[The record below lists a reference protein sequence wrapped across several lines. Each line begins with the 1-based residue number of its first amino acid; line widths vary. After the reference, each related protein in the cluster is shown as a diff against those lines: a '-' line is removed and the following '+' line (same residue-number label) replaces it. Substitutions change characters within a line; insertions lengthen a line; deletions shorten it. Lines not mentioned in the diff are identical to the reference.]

1 MDPGQLAKLTMLAGL
16 IVDKALARFIVTWY
30 DGVKKL
36 HCGCSSCMEFD
47 VDRSAKTP
55 PMTPI
60 SVSGHFESPIV
71 AAPPPLPPPTIPSS
85 EEAMVQLAPIGRRK
99 SVTENL
105 VTLASPPGSD

>member
-1 MDPGQLAKLTMLAGL
+1 MDPGQLATITMLAGL
-16 IVDKALARFIVTWY
+16 IVDKAMARFNVTWY

-55 PMTPI
+55 PMTPT
-60 SVSGHFESPIV
+60 STSGHFEPTPPIV
-71 AAPPPLPPPTIPSS
+71 AAPPPQPPPTVASS

-105 VTLASPPGSD
+105 VALASPQG